1 MSIITIQCRLV
12 APEETLRHLWELM
25 ALKNTPLVNE
35 LLSAIAQHPDLEI
48 WLQQGKLPAGFI
60 KTLCNSLKTDS
71 RFAGQPGRFYSS
83 AVSLVDYIYRGWFA
97 LRQRRLHQ
105 IQGKERW
112 LSMLKSDLELERECN
127 CYLDAIRTK
136 ATEILANF
144 PVQSGKSNKA
154 KRTIGNALFD
164 AYKLTEDSLTKSALI
179 YLLKNNCQI
188 VETEEDAE
196 EFSQRRRK
204 KEIEIER
211 LKDQLKGKIPKG
223 RDLTGEMWQQTLQ
236 NAAQKAPKDTE
247 EAKSWQ
253 AVLLGKPKSVP
264 FPVAYGGG
272 DDFSWFKDEFG
283 RIFVRFNGSSN
294 HTFEVYCDRRQFH
307 WFERFVEDQETKRNS
322 QDRHSSGLF
331 TLRSGQ
337 LVWHEHQGK
346 GKPWNVHRLILH
358 CSVDTSFW
366 TAEGTKQ
373 IAQTKTD
380 VCDRILATMKEK
392 EQITD
397 NQKAFIKR
405 TQTTRD
411 RLQNP
416 FPRPSKPVYQGQ
428 SHLLVGVSLGL
439 EKPATVAVVDA
450 VKGKV
455 INYRSIK
462 QLLGDRYKLLNR
474 QRQQQQRLA
483 HERHKAQKYD
493 KFNEFGESE
502 LGEYV
507 DRLIA
512 ASIVEIAKAYAVGS
526 IVLPQL
532 GEMAQIVQSEV
543 LARAKRKFPGY
554 KEGQQQY
561 AKEYRVNIHNWSYSR
576 LQQNIKNQA
585 AKAGIPIEIAQQS
598 RFGTPQE
605 KARDLALFAYQNR
618 TVNKI

>member
-12 APEETLRHLWELM
+12 APEDTLRHLWELM

-35 LLSAIAQHPDLEI
+35 LLSAIAQHPDLET
-48 WLQQGKLPAGFI
+48 WVQQGKLPAGFI
-60 KTLCNSLKTDS
+60 KNLCNALKPDC

-127 CYLDAIRTK
+127 CRLDTIRTK
-136 ATEILANF
+136 ATELLANF

-154 KRTIGNALFD
+154 KRTITNALFD
-164 AYKLTEDSLTKSALI
+164 AYKLTEDSLTQSAII

-188 VETEEDAE
+188 VEIEENAE

-211 LKDQLKGKIPKG
+211 LKDQLKSKIPKG
-223 RDLTGEMWQQTLQ
+223 RDLTGEKWQQTLQ
-236 NAAQKAPKDTE
+236 NIAQKHPKDAD

-253 AVLLGKPKSVP
+253 AALLKKPKPVP
-264 FPVAYGGG
+264 FPVTYETSE
-272 DDFSWFKDEFG
+272 DLRCFKDESG
-283 RIFVRFNGSSN
+283 RVFVRFDGISN
-294 HTFEVYCDRRQFH
+294 QTFQVYCDRRQFH
-307 WFERFVEDQETKRNS
+307 WFERFVKDQETKRNS
-322 QDRHSSGLF
+322 QDRHSGGLF
-331 TLRSGQ
+331 TLRSGR
-337 LVWHEHQGK
+337 LAWHERQEK
-346 GKPWNVHRLILH
+346 GEPWNVHRLILH
-358 CSVDTSFW
+358 CSVDTSLW

-373 IAQTKTD
+373 IAQTKMDT
-380 VCDRILATMKEK
+380 CDRILATMEEK
-392 EQITD
+392 EPLND

-405 TQTTRD
+405 TQATRD

-450 VKGKV
+450 VKGKT
-455 INYRSIK
+455 ITYRSIK

-483 HERHKAQKYD
+483 HERHKVQKYD
-493 KFNEFGESE
+493 KSNEFGESE
-502 LGEYV
+502 LGEYI

-512 ASIVEIAKAYAVGS
+512 ASVVEIAKTHAVGS

-543 LARAKRKFPGY
+543 LAKAERKFPGY
-554 KEGQQQY
+554 KEGQQKY
-561 AKEYRVNIHNWSYSR
+561 AKEYRVNIHNWSYRR
-576 LQQNIKNQA
+576 LLQNIENQA
-585 AKAGIPIEIAQQS
+585 AKAGIAIEIAQQS
-598 RFGTPQE
+598 PFGTPQE
-605 KARDLALFAYQNR
+605 KARELALFAYQSR
-618 TVNKI
+618 MVHKI